1 MPAVTA
7 DTLRTLRAAQAAAKL
22 KAGSRWHDNGLV
34 FCGPS
39 GKPMWSGGVRAGFR
53 RLCEQAGLGS
63 DWHPHE
69 QRHTFVSV
77 LSDAGQSV
85 EAIAAAAGHQNPG
98 TTRSGY
104 WHAISPEITSAA
116 TAMDGVLG
124 TQPEGTQ

>member
-1 MPAVTA
+1 
-7 DTLRTLRAAQAAAKL
+7 
-22 KAGSRWHDNGLV
+22 
-34 FCGPS
+34 
-39 GKPMWSGGVRAGFR
+39 MWSGGVRAGFR
-53 RLCEQAGLGS
+53 RLCQQAGLGS

-77 LSDAGQSV
+77 LSDAGEAV

-98 TTRSGY
+98 TTRSVY

-124 TQPEGTQ
+124 TQPEATHGHGSAEPNSRRKLSRAHPGGSAAVVI